1 MGFELPK
8 QVYTGKIRETVIGT
22 GPKALTLGGEGVY
35 PFHVFEGEVPNPPKV
50 GMEIWDYDPSAEWP
64 SAVVEPFKDVI
75 GSPEKWAQKCV
86 NEYGAD
92 FIVIQ
97 LKSTDP
103 NGMDRPVEDAVKVVK
118 SVVDAVDV
126 PVVVWGTANKEK
138 DEALLKRIA
147 EECQGKNLALSP
159 VEEGNYKGIG
169 ATALAFNHVIVA
181 STPIDVNLAKQL
193 NILLENLGVALN
205 KVIIDPTTGGLGYG
219 LEYSYSVME
228 RIKMA
233 GLTQEDEKL
242 QVPMINNIAN
252 EIWKS
257 KEAGLSQEDAPTL
270 GDTEKRGILMEVTAA
285 VSYLLAGSNALILRH
300 PESVRLVK
308 AYISLMLKG
317 GSALDLQGITK
328 KLPKVE
334 VDLAKIAP
342 APNLEIA
349 KEEKA
354 KAPAKPAEKE
364 APKEAPKAEAPKVEA
379 KPEPPKVEAAPAP
392 EVAKEDLEAKKRAE
406 EEARIKA
413 ELEAKKRAEEEEKK
427 KIEAELKAKLEA
439 EAKAKAEAEAKAKAE
454 EEAKRRAEEEER
466 LLKEKWEK
474 DLEEIKKAREAAL
487 QRLMAEM
494 KPEEEV
500 KISRKDMDLME
511 RILEGL
517 RRYHKHQ

>member
-1 MGFELPK
+1 M
-8 QVYTGKIRETVIGT
+8 YTGRIRETVIGT
-22 GPKALTLGGEGVY
+22 GPKALKLGGEGVF
-35 PFHVFEGEVPNPPKV
+35 PFHVFEGEIPNAPKV
-50 GMEIWDYDPSAEWP
+50 GMEVWDYDPSAEWP

-103 NGMDRPVEDAVKVVK
+103 NGMDRPVEEAVKVVK
-118 SVVDAVDV
+118 SVVEAVDV
-126 PVVVWGTANKEK
+126 PVVVWGTANKDK
-138 DEALLKRIA
+138 DEALLKKIA

-193 NILLENLGVALN
+193 NILLENLGVSLD
-205 KVIIDPTTGGLGYG
+205 KVLIDPTTGGLGYG

-242 QVPMINNIAN
+242 QVPIINNLAN

-257 KEAGLSQEDAPTL
+257 REAGLNQQDAPTL
-270 GDTEKRGILMEVTAA
+270 GDAEKRGILMEVTAA

-308 AYISLMLKG
+308 SYISLMMEG
-317 GSALDLQGITK
+317 GSAVDLKGITK
-328 KLPKVE
+328 RLPQVE
-334 VDLAKIAP
+334 VDLASFAP

-354 KAPAKPAEKE
+354 KPVAKPAEKE
-364 APKEAPKAEAPKVEA
+364 KPKEAPKAEAPKVET
-379 KPEPPKVEAAPAP
+379 KPEPPKVEPAPAP
-392 EVAKEDLEAKKRAE
+392 EVAKEDFEAKKRAE
-406 EEARIKA
+406 EEAKLKA

-427 KIEAELKAKLEA
+427 KIEEELRAKLEA

-454 EEAKRRAEEEER
+454 EEAKKRAEEEER
-466 LLKEKWEK
+466 LLKEKWER
-474 DLEEIKKAREAAL
+474 DVEEIKKARAAAL
-487 QRLMAEM
+487 EKLMEQM
-494 KPEEEV
+494 KPLEEV
-500 KISRKDMDLME
+500 KVSRKDMDLME
-511 RILEGL
+511 RIQEALK
-517 RRYHKHQ
+517 RYHKHQ